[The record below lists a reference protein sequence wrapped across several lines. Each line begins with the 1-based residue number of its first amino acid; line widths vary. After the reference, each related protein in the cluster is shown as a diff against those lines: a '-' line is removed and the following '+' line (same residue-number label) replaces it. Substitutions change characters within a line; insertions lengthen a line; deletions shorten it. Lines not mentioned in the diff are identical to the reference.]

1 MKKRI
6 PNYENYIIYDTGE
19 LLNETTGKMLNGSIR
34 LNGYK
39 QYRLSKNN
47 EKISFYAHRLVAEAF
62 LPNPYNLPIVNH
74 KDGNKLNNNLE
85 NLEWVSYSEN
95 CEHAHQS
102 GLISKRKKAEFYIED
117 LPDEKWVGKIG
128 FPLYLISNYGRI
140 RNRETGRILKPSIAC
155 GYYKI
160 RLSNNGNVKDF
171 MIHKLV
177 YELFSGLRIP
187 ESCVIDHIDG
197 NKLNN
202 HIDNLRCITNSENVL
217 AALYE
222 TKTNATAKSVNQYS
236 LNGEYIQSFRS
247 AREAAKQLELDS
259 STISKVCRGKNKTHG
274 GFIFKYSDN

>member
-6 PNYENYIIYDTGE
+6 PDYENYIIYDTGE

-34 LNGYK
+34 LSGYK

-47 EKISFYAHRLVAEAF
+47 EKVSFYAHRLVAEAF
-62 LPNPYNLPIVNH
+62 LPNPDNLPIVNH

-95 CEHAHQS
+95 CEHAHQT
-102 GLISKRKKAEFYIED
+102 GLVSERQEAEFYQMD
-117 LPDEKWVGKIG
+117 LPNEQWTRKND
-128 FPLYLISNYGRI
+128 FPLYLISNYGRV
-140 RNRETGRILKPSIAC
+140 RNYQTGRILKPSIAC
-155 GYYKI
+155 GYYKV
-160 RLSNNGNVKDF
+160 RLSNNGIVKDF
-171 MIHKLV
+171 IVHRLV
-177 YELFSGLRIP
+177 YELFSGVSIP

-202 HIDNLRCITNSENVL
+202 YIDNLRCITNSENVL

-222 TKTNATAKSVNQYS
+222 TKTNATAKVVNQYS
-236 LNGEYIQSFRS
+236 LNGDYIQSFRS
-247 AREAAKQLELDS
+247 AREAAKQLGLDS

-274 GFIFKYSDN
+274 GFIFKYSEN